1 MKDAADENRIIT
13 IRTSAVENF
22 AELSVSDRG
31 SGIPEDK
38 LKEVFEPFYTSKP
51 EGMGMGLSIART
63 IIEAHGGLISAANRD
78 HGGASFRI
86 KIPLVCAASPASRPP
101 MP

>member
-1 MKDAADENRIIT
+1 MKDATDENRIIT
-13 IRTSAVENF
+13 IRTSTVENF

-38 LKEVFEPFYTSKP
+38 LNEVFQPFYTSKP

-63 IIEAHGGLISAANRD
+63 IIEAHSGQISARNRD

-86 KIPLVCAASPASRPP
+86 RLPLCTDGPDRTIAMA
-101 MP
+101 